1 MEVLDKLGI
10 AHGLRNRING
20 ESKVILASPQG
31 ILRHQLLPNLQRIVW
46 PDFVVTEFD
55 PSERTASDRSLG
67 AEKVGPFGQYRA

>member
-20 ESKVILASPQG
+20 ESKVILASLALEPSE
-31 ILRHQLLPNLQRIVW
+31 RIVC

>member
-31 ILRHQLLPNLQRIVW
+31 ILRHQLLPKLPSASCARI
-46 PDFVVTEFD
+46 
-55 PSERTASDRSLG
+55 SL
-67 AEKVGPFGQYRA
+67 

>member
-31 ILRHQLLPNLQRIVW
+31 ILRPWLLSNLPSAC
-46 PDFVVTEFD
+46 PDFVVSEFD

>member
-31 ILRHQLLPNLQRIVW
+31 ILRHQLLPNL
-46 PDFVVTEFD
+46 
-55 PSERTASDRSLG
+55 PSASCALISL
-67 AEKVGPFGQYRA
+67 